1 MQPYYDVAFL
11 LHLQVQKLKTR
22 GQLSSRQDNA
32 IILRDMINDR
42 LRILAIL
49 LIVWSLKIY
58 SNKKLL
64 FEYFT
69 RFYSRLPVNGSYL
82 SATWD
87 RVRTQNGHVI
97 LLNQTT
103 MKCSTCMTIQQR
115 VTGCLTLSLV
125 VTARPKK
132 DKRTGWITWREQN
145 HLQYANC
152 NWGRTEGKEQEDER
166 ES

>member
-1 MQPYYDVAFL
+1 VQPYYDVAFL

-82 SATWD
+82 SAMHMRQSTDSKRPCHPAKSNNHEMLYMYDYSTACHWLFD
-87 RVRTQNGHVI
+87 VKFSGYCKTEKRQTNRLDHVTRAES
-97 LLNQTT
+97 L
-103 MKCSTCMTIQQR
+103 TI
-115 VTGCLTLSLV
+115 CEL
-125 VTARPKK
+125 
-132 DKRTGWITWREQN
+132 
-145 HLQYANC
+145 
-152 NWGRTEGKEQEDER
+152 
-166 ES
+166 